1 MLIYVSVVSY
11 GIAFLL
17 LTYLF
22 VHRFIRKQAMAPIE
36 RDLLKRRKEASLKK
50 NNSIKH
56 VLKVFEVYKKLPLVR
71 TLVHQLMTSF
81 SLIGEKDQNFLMKKV
96 VLLLS
101 TLLCADVFLLFLFWQ
116 ITHNLLY
123 LGIFLFFLWY
133 VAGSYLDFFVANGH
147 LRLLEQMVTFI
158 GLVRQKYYEYGMIDD
173 AVYEATV
180 ALNEADREM
189 AVHGERIYEI
199 LLESQNDKLMTAYNE
214 TAPNPYL
221 KMFLNLS
228 YMTMEYGDQKV
239 NDQSVFLMNLSFLTK
254 NIYLEIDK
262 RKRLNYALK
271 SMNIIVML
279 PLLLM
284 SLIKG
289 WAVSSFPPLGF
300 FYRSP
305 MGKYIEVITIL
316 LMLIAM
322 VLLNKIQ
329 RVDSNQ
335 TSGDVFRKVVLKIK
349 LPLSETY
356 KRKWLY
362 LICGFSITLI
372 IFASIQQTSKWK
384 IKEMVY
390 YESQFLGAALD
401 EETYKRRLEES
412 RIDYEFIKSQPK
424 IMTKAKPNDKLNDK
438 TNDKTNVK
446 PNEEQFIKQQEAI
459 HGWIS
464 SLTSDQ
470 TEEQNISGSF
480 TAQQMEREEQIY
492 EKITLYQSYYLR
504 LWHILCALFVGI
516 LGYYLPEISV
526 YLSRKMKEMDI
537 DDEVAG
543 FRSII
548 MMLMHHPRMNVEE
561 IGIWLESYAVYYKN
575 SLHRCLLDLASG
587 EYKAIMDMHN
597 RTDHKEMKR
606 LLYQLAMASEDI
618 KLEEAFDELIQ
629 EKNTFFE
636 QRKWQN
642 EKLINRKMIMGQ
654 NIGFLPAY
662 SLIILYMIV
671 PMIIA
676 STNELNRFFAQM

>member
-1 MLIYVSVVSY
+1 MLIYVSAVSY

-17 LTYLF
+17 LVYLF
-22 VHRFIRKQAMAPIE
+22 VHRFIHKQAMAPIE
-36 RDLLKRRKEASLKK
+36 KDLLKRRKEASSKK
-50 NNSIKH
+50 NSSLKH
-56 VLKVFEVYKKLPLVR
+56 IHTVFEVYKKLPLVR

-81 SLIGEKDQNFLMKKV
+81 SLIGEKDQQFLMKKV
-96 VLLLS
+96 VFLLS
-101 TLLCADVFLLFLFWQ
+101 TLLCADVFLLLLFWQ

-123 LGIFLFFLWY
+123 LAIFTFFLWY

-305 MGKYIEVITIL
+305 VGKYIEVITIL

-335 TSGDVFRKVVLKIK
+335 TSGDVFRKVLLKIK

-362 LICGFSITLI
+362 LLCGFSITLI

-384 IKEMVY
+384 IKEMIY

-401 EETYKRRLEES
+401 EETLKRRIEES
-412 RIDYEFIKSQPK
+412 RIDYEFIKSS
-424 IMTKAKPNDKLNDK
+424 
-438 TNDKTNVK
+438 VK
-446 PNEEQFIKQQEAI
+446 PSEDELARQREAI
-459 HGWIS
+459 RGWIIGV
-464 SLTSDQ
+464 TSDTSDNQPSEVMVEQ
-470 TEEQNISGSF
+470 TNSPF
-480 TAQQMEREEQIY
+480 TMQQTEREEQIL

-504 LWHILCALFVGI
+504 VWHILCALLVAI
-516 LGYYLPEISV
+516 VAYYLPELSV

-671 PMIIA
+671 PMILA
-676 STNELNRFFAQM
+676 STNELNRFFAEM